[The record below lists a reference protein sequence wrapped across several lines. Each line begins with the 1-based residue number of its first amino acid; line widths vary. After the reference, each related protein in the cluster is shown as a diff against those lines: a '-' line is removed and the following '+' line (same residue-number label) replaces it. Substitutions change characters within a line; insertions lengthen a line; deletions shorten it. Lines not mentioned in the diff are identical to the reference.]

1 MIINLAVFR
10 NLRKRGAL
18 DLTER
23 IKKYYSFALFP
34 VYAVIFY
41 IVITALM
48 TPLGGGKYYDVK
60 NSTPVLS
67 GKTGQE
73 IMLNDCKIEGDAYI
87 ANGEDPYVVFD
98 CSSAPIRVFTVSFS
112 AEKSDAAVSVY
123 YDTGAGFNEKE
134 TYTIFI
140 ADNENHIFY
149 PMNKNIRYLRFDF
162 RNKLKLEKVDFY
174 NELTVVDAGA
184 PSSGANIIII
194 LSASIF
200 LAGLLTFI
208 EYKLKLLLKILS
220 AIKNNGKSIL
230 LFVAGIC
237 ASALIAVGAT
247 LLFLRGKPFNLY
259 IFIFF
264 FTFFAI
270 ILEAFFF
277 WKTVI
282 EKTER
287 LFLAICLTLGFMMI
301 FATPAG
307 HVSWDD
313 GIHYKYALSTTS
325 SQTQYSRADAI
336 VMKVSSLSR
345 PGDSLS
351 ENIQR
356 NIFFNGED
364 EYSAGELKFNLNIPH
379 FCSGVTIKLLRY
391 LGFSFF
397 AAFILGKVPILL
409 IYAFVCYFAIKK
421 LNSGKML
428 LSVIALF
435 PTCLFVASNYS
446 YDYWVIAFSF
456 LGVAYYYSEVQKPL
470 EPISNKDT
478 IIMCGAFLLAAIPKA
493 IYLTLLALPLLM
505 PKKKISDK
513 KKYYLTCIAAFVFL
527 AILVLIKAK
536 SSVSGS
542 GDIRGGENIDP
553 SAQLSGILAHPLSYA
568 KILTGFLTKYLSIGT
583 MREYISCFAAV
594 GMSKSAPVF
603 ICLIMALAVIDK
615 NEHDIK
621 TANLKE
627 KSVALLVLIIT
638 SAMMATALYIDF
650 TPVGLNTINGCQ
662 ERYLLPLIFP
672 VFYTIGSF
680 EDYIK
685 LGKKN
690 RTFINLASFGLC
702 SIGVLNDFY
711 NMILIKML

>member
-1 MIINLAVFR
+1 M
-10 NLRKRGAL
+10 
-18 DLTER
+18 
-23 IKKYYSFALFP
+23 KKYYSFALFP

-41 IVITALM
+41 IIITALM
-48 TPLGGGKYYDVK
+48 SPLGGSKYYDVK

-87 ANGEDPYVVFD
+87 AEGEDPYVVFD
-98 CSSAPIRVFTVSFS
+98 CSSAPIWAFTASFS
-112 AEKSDAAVSVY
+112 AEKSDSAAYVY
-123 YDTGAGFNEKE
+123 YDTGDGFNEKE

-140 ADNENHIFY
+140 ADNENHISY
-149 PMNKNIRYLRFDF
+149 PMNKSIRYLRFDF

-174 NELTVVDAGA
+174 NELIVVDAGA
-184 PSSGANIIII
+184 PSNGANKIII
-194 LSASIF
+194 LTVSIL
-200 LAGLLTFI
+200 LAGLLTFV
-208 EYKLKLLLKILS
+208 EYKLKLLLKIFL
-220 AIKNNGKSIL
+220 AIKNNRKPIIL
-230 LFVAGIC
+230 FISGLCG
-237 ASALIAVGAT
+237 SALTAVAAT
-247 LLFLRGKPFNLY
+247 LVFLRGKSFNLY
-259 IFIFF
+259 LFIFF
-264 FTFFAI
+264 FAFFAI
-270 ILEAFFF
+270 FFEAFFF
-277 WKTVI
+277 RKTLI

-301 FATPAG
+301 FATPVG

-313 GIHYKYALSTTS
+313 GIHYRYALSTTS

-356 NIFFNGED
+356 NIFLNGQD
-364 EYSAGELKFNLNIPH
+364 EYSAGELNFNLNIPH
-379 FCSGVTIKLLRY
+379 FCSGVTVKLLRY

-397 AAFILGKVPILL
+397 AAFVLGKIPNLL

-470 EPISNKDT
+470 KPISNKDT
-478 IIMCGAFLLAAIPKA
+478 MIMFGAFLLAAIPKA

-513 KKYYLTCIAAFVFL
+513 KKYYLTCIATFVFL

-536 SSVSGS
+536 SSVSGG
-542 GDIRGGENIDP
+542 GDIRGGENVDP

-568 KILTGFLTKYLSIGT
+568 KILTGFLTKYLSVGT
-583 MREYISCFAAV
+583 MREYISCFAAL

-638 SAMMATALYIDF
+638 SAMMATVLYIDY

-702 SIGVLNDFY
+702 SVGVLNDFY

>member
-1 MIINLAVFR
+1 M
-10 NLRKRGAL
+10 
-18 DLTER
+18 
-23 IKKYYSFALFP
+23 S
-34 VYAVIFY
+34 
-41 IVITALM
+41 
-48 TPLGGGKYYDVK
+48 PLGGSKYYDVK

-87 ANGEDPYVVFD
+87 AEGEDPYVVFD
-98 CSSAPIRVFTVSFS
+98 CSSAPIWAFTASFS
-112 AEKSDAAVSVY
+112 AEKSDSAAYVY
-123 YDTGAGFNEKE
+123 YDTGDGFNEKE

-140 ADNENHIFY
+140 ADNENHISY
-149 PMNKNIRYLRFDF
+149 PMNKSIRYLRFDF

-174 NELTVVDAGA
+174 NELIVVDAGA
-184 PSSGANIIII
+184 PSNGANKIII
-194 LSASIF
+194 LTVSIL
-200 LAGLLTFI
+200 LAGLLTFV
-208 EYKLKLLLKILS
+208 EYKLKLLLKIFS
-220 AIKNNGKSIL
+220 AIKNNRKPIL
-230 LFVAGIC
+230 LFAAGLC
-237 ASALIAVGAT
+237 GSALTVVAAT

-259 IFIFF
+259 LFIFF
-264 FTFFAI
+264 FAFFAI
-270 ILEAFFF
+270 IFEAFFF
-277 WKTVI
+277 RKTLI

-301 FATPAG
+301 FATPVG

-313 GIHYKYALSTTS
+313 GIHYRYALSTTS

-356 NIFFNGED
+356 NIFLNGQD
-364 EYSAGELKFNLNIPH
+364 EYSAGELSFNLNIPH
-379 FCSGVTIKLLRY
+379 FCSGVTVKLLRY

-397 AAFILGKVPILL
+397 AAFVLGKIPNLL

-470 EPISNKDT
+470 KPISNKDT
-478 IIMCGAFLLAAIPKA
+478 MIMCGAFLLAAIPKA

-513 KKYYLTCIAAFVFL
+513 KKYYLTCIATFVFL

-536 SSVSGS
+536 SSVSGG
-542 GDIRGGENIDP
+542 GDIRGGENVDP
-553 SAQLSGILAHPLSYA
+553 SAQLSGIISHPFAYA
-568 KILTGFLTKYLSIGT
+568 KTLAKFLTRYLSISA
-583 MREYISCFAAV
+583 MKEYISCFAAV
-594 GMSKSAPVF
+594 GIAKSAPVF
-603 ICLIMALAVIDK
+603 ICLIIALAILDR
-615 NEHDIK
+615 NENDIK

-627 KSVALLVLIIT
+627 KSVALFVLIVT
-638 SAMMATALYIDF
+638 AAMMATVLYIDY
-650 TPVGLNTINGCQ
+650 TPVGLKTINGCQ

-672 VFYTIGSF
+672 VFYTLGSF

-685 LGKKN
+685 FGKKN
-690 RTFINLASFGLC
+690 RIFINLASFGLC